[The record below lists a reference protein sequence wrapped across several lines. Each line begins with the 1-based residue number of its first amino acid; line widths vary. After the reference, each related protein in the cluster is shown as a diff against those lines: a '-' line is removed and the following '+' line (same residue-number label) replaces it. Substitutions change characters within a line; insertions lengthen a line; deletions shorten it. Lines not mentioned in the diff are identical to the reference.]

1 METEFKITAPVLDM
15 NVIQKAAQDA
25 AMKAALKE
33 VEDYYLGYSSPYRK
47 KLHEYLEKNAPS
59 AKLELPEFS
68 ELISKSLSAEIE
80 NIVNKTCA
88 ERFAQELRSC
98 FSHLKEEED
107 GTILLTTLA
116 NNMMAGIDFED
127 SDKNNS
133 FDLEVSDGYFPSWKK
148 VHVTI
153 FEYDVERHYDFTLTN
168 NVSDDTYSIISMP
181 TKIDDEHYTT
191 NKVNIRS
198 ETSTISF
205 PMFSGVT
212 NDRILLVLAR
222 CVMFNARIRIDR
234 DCIIKS
240 NEYEED

>member
-1 METEFKITAPVLDM
+1 MEKEFKIPAPILDM

-33 VEDYYLGYSSPYRK
+33 VEDYYLGYSSTYRK
-47 KLHEYLEKNAPS
+47 NLHEYLEKNAPS
-59 AKLELPEFS
+59 IKLELPEFS

-80 NIVNKTCA
+80 NIVNKTCT

-98 FSHLKEEED
+98 FSHLNEEED

-127 SDKNNS
+127 TGRNNS
-133 FDLEVSDGYFPSWKK
+133 FELEVSEGCFPYWKD

-153 FEYDVERHYDFTLTN
+153 FEYDVDKHYDFTLTPN
-168 NVSDDTYSIISMP
+168 SSDGTYSIISMP

-191 NKVNIRS
+191 NKVNIKS
-198 ETSTISF
+198 ETCTISF

-212 NDRILLVLAR
+212 NDRILLILAR
-222 CVMFNARIRIDR
+222 CVMFNAHIRI
-234 DCIIKS
+234 
-240 NEYEED
+240 NEDHISKESSYYD